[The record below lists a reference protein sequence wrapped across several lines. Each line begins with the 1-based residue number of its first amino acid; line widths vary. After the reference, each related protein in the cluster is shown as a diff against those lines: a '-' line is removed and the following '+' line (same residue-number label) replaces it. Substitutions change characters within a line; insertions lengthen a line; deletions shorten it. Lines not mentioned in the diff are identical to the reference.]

1 VWEKLTRADVEHA
14 KRGIA
19 NRRSEIL
26 ARHAEELKALEPI
39 REVGI
44 QAERLGC
51 VRRRSIMRIMAS
63 LTKAATVREYRS
75 KSRAKRRLRLIQARV
90 RSTIQRLGK
99 TTNLCS
105 SLRLTISKTQRPVLA
120 AACAARGP

>member
-1 VWEKLTRADVEHA
+1 M
-14 KRGIA
+14 
-19 NRRSEIL
+19 L
-26 ARHAEELKALEPI
+26 AALEPI

-75 KSRAKRRLRLIQARV
+75 KSRAKRRLRLIQAKV
-90 RSTIQRLGK
+90 RLTIQRLGK

-105 SLRLTISKTQRPVLA
+105 SLRLTISKTQRQVLA
-120 AACAARGP
+120 GACAARGP